1 MPKLTESLTA
11 PVKVGNLANL
21 SLQERLSL
29 RETMSQLEAVE
40 WKRRY
45 RKKAMEEGKQEAF
58 YWWQG
63 VIEDIGKRRGQKAAD
78 ELRTRMNTLKES
90 ND

>member
-1 MPKLTESLTA
+1 MPKQTKSLTA
-11 PVKVGNLANL
+11 PVKVGNLASL
-21 SLQERLSL
+21 SSLERLSL
-29 RETMSQLEAVE
+29 RETITQWEAVE

-45 RKKAMEEGKQEAF
+45 RKKILEEGKKEAF

-63 VIEDIGKRRGQKAAD
+63 VIEDIGKRRGKKAAD

>member
-1 MPKLTESLTA
+1 MPKQTKSLTEPA
-11 PVKVGNLANL
+11 KVGNLASL
-21 SLQERLSL
+21 SSLERLSL
-29 RETMSQLEAVE
+29 RETITQWEAVE

-45 RKKAMEEGKQEAF
+45 RKKVLEEGKQEAF

-63 VIEDIGKRRGQKAAD
+63 VIENIGKRRGKNAVEQ
-78 ELRTRMNTLKES
+78 LRIQMNTLKES

>member
-1 MPKLTESLTA
+1 MPKQTEFLTA
-11 PVKVGNLANL
+11 PVKDGNLANL
-21 SLQERLSL
+21 SLQEHLSL

-45 RKKAMEEGKQEAF
+45 RKKALEEGKQEAF

-63 VIEDIGKRRGQKAAD
+63 VIEDIGKRRGKKAA
-78 ELRTRMNTLKES
+78 EQLRTQMNTLKES

>member
-1 MPKLTESLTA
+1 MNKQIESLTEPA
-11 PVKVGNLANL
+11 KVGNLANL
-21 SLQERLSL
+21 SSSERLSL
-29 RETMSQLEAVE
+29 RETMSQMEAVE

-45 RKKAMEEGKQEAF
+45 RKKALEEGKQEAF

-63 VIEDIGKRRGQKAAD
+63 VIEDIRKRRGKKAA
-78 ELRTRMNTLKES
+78 EQLRIQMNTLKES